1 MCGCIVQGAKTSTA
15 SLLKVYLGSLDN
27 ATTSRTDLIYCY
39 MNQGAKL
46 SAVLTIVVRF
56 IAIDDTIKFP
66 SYASLGCLGGNP
78 FYCGI
83 TQGAKVIHLWKL
95 VVACVFFL

>member
-1 MCGCIVQGAKTSTA
+1 MSQGAKVSAILTTA
-15 SLLKVYLGSLDN
+15 VH
-27 ATTSRTDLIYCY
+27 
-39 MNQGAKL
+39 
-46 SAVLTIVVRF
+46 F
-56 IAIDDTIKFP
+56 FAIDDTIKFP

-83 TQGAKVIHLWKL
+83 TQGDKVIHLWKL